1 MAGAARDTW
10 SCDAGANGAGAVG
23 PSDSPHD
30 GIGASLVVVKGV
42 VVDGVATAVEVIR
55 QVDERAAAVEQ

>member
-1 MAGAARDTW
+1 M
-10 SCDAGANGAGAVG
+10 G